1 MIAATITL
9 LLFALLAL
17 GAPISFALVISGAA
31 GLLWVGG
38 LGALLG
44 TLASMPREAATVF
57 EFTTIPMFLLMA
69 EFVLRSGIG
78 DDLFRAAAAWCG
90 RVPGGLGMATAIS
103 GAGFGAICGSSTA
116 SAATLSSTSLP
127 AMLDHGYEP
136 RMAAGV
142 VAISGTL
149 AMLIPPS
156 IAMVVYG
163 LLAGVS
169 IAKLLVAGIVPGLV
183 VMMTIIL
190 TTYFLAVQDPRR
202 APLGAIVPLRQK
214 FALLGKVGP
223 MLILLM
229 SVTGVI
235 YLGVATPTEASAIGA
250 LCAAVLYFLRGKRSK
265 AEVFEVVARATR
277 TSCMLAMILFSAH
290 LFSTFFTLTQ
300 TTQAVV
306 AWVGAL
312 DVAPWVVIL
321 ILVLIYMVLGC
332 FLDQM
337 AILVLTIPVVA
348 PLVQSLGFDLVWF
361 GVVMIVVAELG
372 LVTPPLGL
380 NVFVVAKYSKTP
392 VSDVS
397 WASCRMSPRT
407 SSPSPSCC
415 FSRCCRC
422 GCRAG
427 CRTRTTRA
435 AGARPVSTRALS
447 ARAAGARRA
456 RPQRCAPPDG
466 HAVRARAVTAG
477 RLHPA

>member
-1 MIAATITL
+1 MIATVITL
-9 LLFALLAL
+9 LMFALLAA
-17 GAPISFALVISGAA
+17 GAPIGFGLVISGAV

-38 LGALLG
+38 LGALMG
-44 TLASMPREAATVF
+44 TLSAMPREAAAVF

-90 RVPGGLGMATAIS
+90 RVPGGLGMATALS

-127 AMLDHGYEP
+127 AMLKHGYEP

-169 IAKLLVAGIVPGLV
+169 IAKLLVAGIVPGV
-183 VMMTIIL
+183 VVTITIML
-190 TTYFLAVQDPRR
+190 TTYFLAKQDPKR
-202 APLGAIVPLRQK
+202 APLGEVIPLREK
-214 FALLGKVGP
+214 FALLGRVGP

-235 YLGVATPTEASAIGA
+235 YTGVATPTEASAIGA
-250 LCAAVLYFLRGKRSK
+250 LCAAVLYFLRARRSR

-277 TSCMLAMILFSAH
+277 TSCMLAIILFGAN

-300 TTQAVV
+300 ATQSMV

-312 DVAPWVVIL
+312 PVEPWAIMLV
-321 ILVLIYMVLGC
+321 LVLIYMVLGC

-337 AILVLTIPVVA
+337 AILVLTIPVVV
-348 PLVQSLGFDLVWF
+348 PLVASLGFDLVWF
-361 GVVMIVVAELG
+361 GVIMIVVAELG

-380 NVFVVAKYSKTP
+380 NVYVVAKYSKTP
-392 VSDVS
+392 VSDVFMGVMPHVITHLI
-397 WASCRMSPRT
+397 AIGILLLFP
-407 SSPSPSCC
+407 
-415 FSRCCRC
+415 
-422 GCRAG
+422 
-427 CRTRTTRA
+427 
-435 AGARPVSTRALS
+435 ALS
-447 ARAAGARRA
+447 LWL
-456 RPQRCAPPDG
+456 PNHMQ
-466 HAVRARAVTAG
+466 
-477 RLHPA
+477 